1 MIYVYR
7 NFHILKLR
15 YSFIVKA
22 DSPRFGEQEIVYEHY
37 DHKKCLEW
45 IFANY
50 RNSKGEIITNMR
62 WTDRVYRIAMSTCEV
77 PNNPWFNL
85 EKTVEYLRKYGT
97 NE

>member
-1 MIYVYR
+1 MYR

-22 DSPRFGEQEIVYEHY
+22 DSSRFGEQEIVYEHY

-62 WTDRVYRIAMSTCEV
+62 WVTRVYCEAMSTCEI
-77 PNNPWFNL
+77 PDNHLFNM
-85 EKTVEYLRKYGT
+85 EKTVEYLRKYGA